1 MSPLTKDLPSTPT
14 RELSTMR
21 NRLRHFFEEPFSLAM
36 NFPFNVERRLNELLW
51 SPAVE
56 ASETEKEYLITA
68 ELPGISQENI
78 EVNVVD
84 GVLTLR
90 GSKDEERKSEDKEKA
105 YHLWEREYGKF
116 ERTFRFPMNVLDDKV
131 SAEFANGVLTVRIP
145 KAEVQRP
152 AARTVPIAKKV

>member
-1 MSPLTKDLPSTPT
+1 MSPLTKSSAHLPA
-14 RELSTMR
+14 RELSTVR
-21 NRLRHFFEEPFSLAM
+21 NRLRHFFEEPFGLAM
-36 NFPFNVERRLNELLW
+36 DFPFNIERRMSEMLW
-51 SPAVE
+51 NPAVE
-56 ASETEKEYLITA
+56 ASENEKEYLITA

-90 GSKDEERKSEDKEKA
+90 GTKEEERKSEDKEKTF
-105 YHLWEREYGKF
+105 HLWEREYGKF
-116 ERTFRFPMNVLDDKV
+116 ERSFRFPMAVLDDKV

-152 AARTVPIAKKV
+152 ASRTVPIAKKV

>member
-1 MSPLTKDLPSTPT
+1 MSPLTKSSARLPA
-14 RELSTMR
+14 RELSTVR
-21 NRLRHFFEEPFSLAM
+21 NRLRHFLEEPFGLTM
-36 NFPFNVERRLNELLW
+36 DFPFNIERRMSELLW

-56 ASETEKEYLITA
+56 ATENEKEYLITA

-90 GSKDEERKSEDKEKA
+90 GTKDEERKSEDKEKTF
-105 YHLWEREYGKF
+105 HLWEREYGKF
-116 ERTFRFPMNVLDDKV
+116 ERTFRFPMAVLDDKV
-131 SAEFANGVLTVRIP
+131 SAEFLNGVLTVRIP